1 MGIRKSDALCSHN
14 EGMHLPSSSTV
25 MSCVFRI
32 LTDHVCIGCGGHCE
46 ASVVC
51 AGLGIPEVS
60 AQGFCEVDG
69 RRSWRQHRLTPVVFR
84 SRQTKFEMDD
94 RRDWGGGG
102 DDPEEITQRMI
113 ERIWESLMDIRARMD
128 QQAQVPPV
136 AVPHGDGET
145 VPIAPVPPGVEVPF
159 VAPLPPPPPVLLA
172 EEPVMQ
178 VEKFLRLQPPT
189 YSGGPNPDTTE
200 HWVHEIER
208 VFATMRC
215 PATDKVVLAAYQLR
229 GFALECWRLKMQT
242 TFAGRTEEVITWS
255 EFLDVFN
262 DTFFPI
268 QVQQVKREQFRTLQQ
283 GNSSVLEYQMRFMAL
298 SRYAPYVVSDN
309 NMMVEYFIR
318 GLRVELQDAIVPLM
332 CKTVEEAVQR
342 AAMLERS
349 IRTRQKFEMSDRRDW
364 GGGGDDPEEGTQRM
378 IERIWESLTDIQ
390 ARMDQQAPVPPVAVP
405 PGDGETVP
413 IAPVPPGV
421 EVPFVAPLPP
431 PPPVLLAEE
440 PVMQVEKF
448 LRLQPPTYSGG
459 PILDTA
465 EHWVHEIERVGES
478 GSGSFWLPQQSV
490 GASKGKAPAGP
501 SSSGFGKWGQKLKQ
515 AFKGKG
521 RGWGGRQQFQQGRG
535 RPEVEESQ
543 QSTARQPIIP
553 PGYRCYNCNQPRH
566 LIRNCPYPR
575 EYGYGRGVQQQQQPQ

>member
-1 MGIRKSDALCSHN
+1 MPQ
-14 EGMHLPSSSTV
+14 ET
-25 MSCVFRI
+25 
-32 LTDHVCIGCGGHCE
+32 
-46 ASVVC
+46 
-51 AGLGIPEVS
+51 
-60 AQGFCEVDG
+60 
-69 RRSWRQHRLTPVVFR
+69 
-84 SRQTKFEMDD
+84 FEMAD

-102 DDPEEITQRMI
+102 DDPEESTQRMI
-113 ERIWESLMDIRARMD
+113 ERIWESLTDIRAPVPP
-128 QQAQVPPV
+128 AAVPPV
-136 AVPHGDGET
+136 VGGAVPEAS
-145 VPIAPVPPGVEVPF
+145 VLPPPGVEVPF

-189 YSGGPNPDTTE
+189 YSGGPNPDTAE

-215 PATDKVVLAAYQLR
+215 PAADKVMLAAYQLR
-229 GFALECWRLKMQT
+229 GFALEWWRLKMQT
-242 TFAGRTEEVITWS
+242 TFADRIEEAITWS

-332 CKTVEEAVQR
+332 CKTVEEASQR
-342 AAMLERS
+342 AATLERS
-349 IRTRQKFEMSDRRDW
+349 ILTRQ
-364 GGGGDDPEEGTQRM
+364 
-378 IERIWESLTDIQ
+378 
-390 ARMDQQAPVPPVAVP
+390 
-405 PGDGETVP
+405 
-413 IAPVPPGV
+413 
-421 EVPFVAPLPP
+421 
-431 PPPVLLAEE
+431 
-440 PVMQVEKF
+440 
-448 LRLQPPTYSGG
+448 
-459 PILDTA
+459 
-465 EHWVHEIERVGES
+465 VGES
-478 GSGSFWLPQQSV
+478 G
-490 GASKGKAPAGP
+490 
-501 SSSGFGKWGQKLKQ
+501 SGFGKWGQKLKQ

-543 QSTARQPIIP
+543 QSTARQPITP
-553 PGYRCYNCNQPRH
+553 PGYRCYNCNQPGH

-575 EYGYGRGVQQQQQPQ
+575 EYGYGRGVQQQQQQPQQFQQPHAGRSRGVDGQRWSLTRLTIS

>member
-1 MGIRKSDALCSHN
+1 MKILASTSFVAKLISQDIDGQVDCRLLPVSGSRCGRLLVYKQKRLVEARRTFLDRRPVQSRAVAVQGRYLQLCS
-14 EGMHLPSSSTV
+14 SSS
-25 MSCVFRI
+25 S
-32 LTDHVCIGCGGHCE
+32 
-46 ASVVC
+46 SVEYC
-51 AGLGIPEVS
+51 TSGYAPEIS
-60 AQGFCEVDG
+60 GMA
-69 RRSWRQHRLTPVVFR
+69 
-84 SRQTKFEMDD
+84 D

-102 DDPEEITQRMI
+102 DDPEESTQRMI
-113 ERIWESLMDIRARMD
+113 ERIWESLTDIRARMD
-128 QQAQVPPV
+128 QQAPIPPV
-136 AVPHGDGET
+136 AVPPGDGEV
-145 VPIAPVPPGVEVPF
+145 VPIAPVPPRVEVTF
-159 VAPLPPPPPVLLA
+159 VAPVPPPVLLA

-189 YSGGPNPDTTE
+189 YSGGPNPDTAE

-215 PATDKVVLAAYQLR
+215 PAADKVVLAAYQLR
-229 GFALECWRLKMQT
+229 GFALEWWRLKMQT
-242 TFAGRTEEVITWS
+242 TFAGRTEEAITWS

-332 CKTVEEAVQR
+332 CKTVEEAAQR
-342 AAMLERS
+342 AATLERS
-349 IRTRQKFEMSDRRDW
+349 IRTRQ
-364 GGGGDDPEEGTQRM
+364 
-378 IERIWESLTDIQ
+378 
-390 ARMDQQAPVPPVAVP
+390 
-405 PGDGETVP
+405 
-413 IAPVPPGV
+413 
-421 EVPFVAPLPP
+421 
-431 PPPVLLAEE
+431 
-440 PVMQVEKF
+440 
-448 LRLQPPTYSGG
+448 
-459 PILDTA
+459 
-465 EHWVHEIERVGES
+465 VGEP
-478 GSGSFWLPQQSV
+478 GSGSFRLPQQSV

-515 AFKGKG
+515 VFKGKG

-543 QSTARQPIIP
+543 QSTARQPITP
-553 PGYRCYNCNQPRH
+553 PGYRCYNCNQPGH

-575 EYGYGRGVQQQQQPQ
+575 EYGYGRGVQQQQSQQFQQPQAGRGRGVPQQRGRGRRATSVYPGDHRVSTEIAPACNDDVHYARLVSSLLRKAYVSPGEYTQPMGSIHMSSREHP